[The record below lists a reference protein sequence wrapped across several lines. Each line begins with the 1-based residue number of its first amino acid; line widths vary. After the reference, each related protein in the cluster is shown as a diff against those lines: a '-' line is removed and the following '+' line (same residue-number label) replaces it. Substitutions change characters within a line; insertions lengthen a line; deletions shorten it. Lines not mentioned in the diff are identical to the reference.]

1 MGFELA
7 DDGAT
12 RKKQAV
18 IVVDEEA
25 GMVECVVCTE
35 PYPSEALSLRGRCV
49 DCRPG
54 ADRDDE

>member
-1 MGFELA
+1 MGFELS
-7 DDGAT
+7 DDPSE

-18 IVVDEEA
+18 IVDAEM

-35 PYPSEALSLRGRCV
+35 FYPPEVLSKTGRCI

-54 ADRDDE
+54 AHHRSEE